1 MNTIIMWTLA
11 VCAVLGGLDKIL
23 GNRFGLGKRFDEGF
37 ELLGP
42 LVSGMAGILVLSP
55 LMAKGLRAVI
65 SPLFIKIGIDPS
77 VAASL
82 LAIDMGGYP
91 LAMELG
97 VDRRIALYSGI
108 IAASTFGCTVSFT
121 IPVGFSLTDKRTSAD
136 FALGTMYGLITMPVG
151 LLIGGAFCGLSVLE
165 TIWQS
170 LPLMLLAV
178 LMMVGIRLNTE
189 RMIRVFNV
197 FAKFISLLCVGGAV
211 LGTFEYLTG
220 VAIIP
225 GLMPMKEAMTT
236 AVMCGITMLG
246 SLPFMGIV
254 TALLKKPL
262 AALGAKLHM
271 NDCGISSLVMNLVSI
286 TTCLAAVR
294 KMDRRSVIVN
304 AAFFVSAADAFSSHL
319 GFCAASEPALVS
331 AQLAAKLSGGI
342 AAAALALVLTRN
354 IKPEEEAAE

>member
-65 SPLFIKIGIDPS
+65 SPFFIKIGIDPAIAS
-77 VAASL
+77 SL

-91 LAMELG
+91 LAMDLG
-97 VDRRIALYSGI
+97 IDRRVALYSGI
-108 IAASTFGCTVSFT
+108 IAASIFGCTISFT
-121 IPVGFSLTDKRTSAD
+121 IPVGFSLADKRTSQD
-136 FALGTMYGLITMPVG
+136 FALGIIYGLIAMPVG
-151 LLIGGAFCGLSVLE
+151 LIVGGAACGLSVLE

-178 LMMVGIRLNTE
+178 LMMIGIRLNTE
-189 RMIRVFNV
+189 RMVRVFNV
-197 FAKFISLLCVGGAV
+197 FAKFISLLCVVGAI

-220 VAIIP
+220 VAILP
-225 GLMPMKEAMTT
+225 GLMSMKEAMTT
-236 AVMCGITMLG
+236 AVLCGITMLG

-254 TALLKKPL
+254 TAILKKPL
-262 AALGAKLHM
+262 AAMGTKLRM
-271 NDCGISSLVMNLVSI
+271 NDSGISSMVMTIFSVTTSLASI
-286 TTCLAAVR
+286 R
-294 KMDRRSVIVN
+294 DMDRRSVIVN
-304 AAFFVSAADAFSSHL
+304 AALFVSASDALSAHL
-319 GFCAASEPALVS
+319 GFCAAVEPGMVS
-331 AQLAAKLSGGI
+331 ALLAAKLSGGL
-342 AAAALALVLTRN
+342 AALLLALVLTRN
-354 IKPEEEAAE
+354 IKTEAASE